1 MSQLLDRK
9 QVQEWKALTNYNKAR
24 SHQMITRLMARISLS
39 TGKFKYL
46 KNLLEL
52 AKTCQTNQF
61 VNTHLWILELSQ
73 MMILN
78 QTLVI

>member
-1 MSQLLDRK
+1 
-9 QVQEWKALTNYNKAR
+9 
-24 SHQMITRLMARISLS
+24 MITRLMARISLS

-52 AKTCQTNQF
+52 AKTCQKNQF
-61 VNTHLWILELSQ
+61 VKTHLWILELSQ

-78 QTLVI
+78 QTLMI